1 MIIQQRIK
9 RMTDYKI
16 ALSCGRGMGIVKSM
30 SLGWTNIVSMLSTHL
45 ESDDKEKVG
54 FFVGGE
60 FSSEKR
66 KDEFL
71 VCRSLLTLD
80 IDKYTG
86 TIDDLEFDLDLLDL
100 GAFVAYS
107 TYSHTN
113 NSPRVRLVLPLSRD
127 VSGIEYRA
135 ISEAFCASHDV
146 LTFDE
151 CSHKP
156 NQFMFLPSCPVGGA
170 RWSLSGEGV
179 AVDVDKFLAI
189 GGVGGASIFDDV
201 TLNDDT
207 DDDEDFTRDLPLNMS
222 DDEVQ
227 GLLFAY
233 VAQGLEYDEW
243 LKVGQALHH
252 QYVGSDKGLA
262 LWVSWSSL
270 SDKHDAKNMRKKY
283 NSFGTWTGARVTM
296 ASIAWHVKQQGG
308 VVASVFDTLRGEAQA
323 TKGYSDYLTLK
334 KRICAMNDS
343 VLHDDMRST
352 LAADIVAACGKEIG
366 LSKSEIKKAF
376 CFGGKVEKSGDTV
389 AALPDWL
396 TDWVYVEKLCEFAN
410 TQLNYSIKREA
421 FNAKYNRKEDV
432 KHAETFASDYALT
445 ECELLTVVDKMYWPS
460 AAVTFEYDNKL
471 MLNSY
476 VESGYKSE
484 VMNDDNKHAIDL
496 FLKHISNVLVCER
509 EQRILLDWLAYVVQ
523 NAGKR
528 INWAILLQGA
538 QGTGKSYF
546 AKVLEWVLGSNAK
559 SLDPSA
565 LGERFTGWAHGAVVN
580 IVEEIRIKGD
590 DKWRI
595 MDRLK
600 PFITNS
606 MIQIEEKGRDHRT
619 VPNFTNY
626 LLLTNYKD
634 ALPIT
639 NDDRRFCVMYG
650 RIQNETELFN
660 YFGGR
665 DATGDY
671 FEHLFAESEKH
682 AGAIKTYL
690 LTRAIS
696 EDFKASGRAPDT
708 QSRQAMIQA
717 TISPEQCSVEDLIN
731 KHECGVING
740 LILDITWLA
749 KQCEIDGDM
758 LPPTRTL
765 GHILSD
771 MGYSQIEGRRV
782 KIQKT
787 RENHYI
793 WFKNV
798 AGATSSDAIEKVRD
812 FFKKGLDEV
821 PF

>member
-1 MIIQQRIK
+1 MMNK
-9 RMTDYKI
+9 YKM
-16 ALSCGRGMGIVKSM
+16 AVSCGRGMGIVKNTSKTW
-30 SLGWTNIVSMLSTHL
+30 GDIVKKLSAHVEL
-45 ESDDKEKVG
+45 DDKEKAG
-54 FFVGGE
+54 FFVGGGFVGE
-60 FSSEKR
+60 SR

-71 VCRSLLTLD
+71 ECRSLLTLD
-80 IDKYTG
+80 VDKYSG
-86 TIDDLEFDLDLLDL
+86 DIDDLEFDLDLLGL

-107 TYSHTN
+107 TYSHTDN
-113 NSPRVRLVLPLSRD
+113 APRVRLVLPLSRD
-127 VSGIEYRA
+127 VSGGEYRA
-135 ISEAFCASHDV
+135 ISEAFCASHDAF
-146 LTFDE
+146 TFDE

-156 NQFMFLPSCPVGGA
+156 NQFMFLPSCPVNGA
-170 RWSLSGEGV
+170 RWSLSGEGAV
-179 AVDVDKFLAI
+179 VDVDKFLT
-189 GGVGGASIFDDV
+189 GGDGVSVFDDV
-201 TLNDDT
+201 TLDD

-222 DDEVQ
+222 DDEVT

-233 VAQGLEYDEW
+233 GAQDLEYDAW

-252 QYVGSDKGLA
+252 QYVGSNKGFD

-283 NSFGTWTGARVTM
+283 DSFGTWLGARVTM
-296 ASIAWHVKQQGG
+296 ASVAWHVKQQGG
-308 VVASVFDTLRGEAQA
+308 VVASVFDTLRIEAQGV
-323 TKGYSDYLTLK
+323 KGYSDYLTLK

-376 CFGGKVEKSGDTV
+376 CFGGGGKVEKSGDVV

-396 TDWVYVEKLCEFAN
+396 QDWVYVEKLCEFAN
-410 TQLNYSIKREA
+410 TRLNYSIKREA
-421 FNAKYNRKEDV
+421 FNAKYNRRDDAKQ
-432 KHAETFASDYALT
+432 AEMLASDYALN

-476 VESGYKSE
+476 VESGYKVE
-484 VMNDDNKHAIDL
+484 DVNDDNKHAIDL
-496 FLKHISNVLVCER
+496 FLTHISNVLVCER
-509 EQRILLDWLAYVVQ
+509 EQRILLDWLAYIVQ
-523 NAGKR
+523 NAGER

-565 LGERFTGWAHGAVVN
+565 LGERFTGWAHGSVVN

-650 RIQNETELFN
+650 RIQNESELFD

-665 DATGDY
+665 EKTADY
-671 FEHLFAESEKH
+671 FENLFAESEKH
-682 AGAIKTYL
+682 AGVIKGFL
-690 LTRAIS
+690 LKYRIS

-708 QSRQAMIQA
+708 NSRRLMIQA

-740 LILDITWLA
+740 SVLDVTWLNEL
-749 KQCEIDGDM
+749 CNIDDEL
-758 LPPTRTL
+758 LPPNRTM

-771 MGYSQIEGRRV
+771 MGYQQIENRRV
-782 KIQKT
+782 FVKKT
-787 RENHYI
+787 NSQHYV
-793 WFKNV
+793 WFKPSQKNNSD
-798 AGATSSDAIEKVRD
+798 GAKNEVID
-812 FFKKGLDEV
+812 FFKSGLDEI

>member
-1 MIIQQRIK
+1 MNK
-9 RMTDYKI
+9 YKI
-16 ALSCGRGMGIVKSM
+16 ALSCGRGMGIVKNTTKTW
-30 SLGWTNIVSMLSTHL
+30 GDIVKKLSTHVEL
-45 ESDDKEKVG
+45 DDKEKAG

-71 VCRSLLTLD
+71 VCRSMLTLD

-86 TIDDLEFDLDLLDL
+86 TIDDLEFDLDLLGL

-107 TYSHTN
+107 TYSHTDN
-113 NSPRVRLVLPLSRD
+113 APRVRLVLQLSRD
-127 VSGIEYRA
+127 VSSVEYRA
-135 ISEAFCASHDV
+135 ISEAFCAAHDAF
-146 LTFDE
+146 TFDE

-156 NQFMFLPSCPVGGA
+156 NQFMFLPSCPVDGA
-170 RWSLSGEGV
+170 RWSLSGEGA
-179 AVDVDKFLAI
+179 AVDVDTFLSV
-189 GGVGGASIFDDV
+189 GGGASVFDNV
-201 TLNDDT
+201 TVGDGDSL

-222 DDEVQ
+222 DDEVK

-233 VAQGLEYDEW
+233 QAQGLEYDAW

-252 QYVGSDKGLA
+252 QYQGEDKGFD
-262 LWVSWSSL
+262 LWVSWSAL
-270 SDKHDAKNMRKKY
+270 SDKHDIKPMRKKY
-283 NSFGTWTGARVTM
+283 NSFGTWTGARFTM
-296 ASIAWHVKQQGG
+296 ASVAWHVKQQGG
-308 VVASVFDTLRGEAQA
+308 VVATVFDTLRTEAQGA
-323 TKGYSDYLTLK
+323 KGYSDYLTLK

-376 CFGGKVEKSGDTV
+376 CFGGGGKVEKSGDTV

-396 TDWVYVEKLCEFAN
+396 TDWVYVEMLCEFAN
-410 TQLNYSIKREA
+410 TRLNYSIKREA
-421 FNAKYNRKEDV
+421 FNAKYNRMEDV

-460 AAVTFEYDNKL
+460 FGVTFEYDNKL

-476 VESGYKSE
+476 VDSGYKS
-484 VMNDDNKHAIDL
+484 VTIDDTNKHAIDL
-496 FLKHISNVLVCER
+496 FLTHISNVLVDER
-509 EQRILLDWLAYVVQ
+509 EQRILIDWLAYVVQ

-606 MIQIEEKGRDHRT
+606 MIQIEEKRRDHRT

-650 RIQNETELFN
+650 RIQNETELFD

-671 FEHLFAESEKH
+671 FEYLFAESEKH

-708 QSRQAMIQA
+708 KSRQAMIQA

-731 KHECGVING
+731 KHDCAVVNG
-740 LILDITWLA
+740 RILDVTWLA
-749 KQCEIDGDM
+749 KLCETDGDM

-771 MGYSQIEGRRV
+771 MGYSQIDGRRV
-782 KIQKT
+782 YIKKRNTQ
-787 RENHYI
+787 HYV
-793 WFKNV
+793 WFKHSPKNDSQTV
-798 AGATSSDAIEKVRD
+798 KKEVIL
-812 FFKKGLDEV
+812 FFKGDFDEI

>member
-1 MIIQQRIK
+1 M
-9 RMTDYKI
+9 
-16 ALSCGRGMGIVKSM
+16 AVSCGRGMGIVKNTSKTW
-30 SLGWTNIVSMLSTHL
+30 GDIVKKLSTHVEL
-45 ESDDKEKVG
+45 DDKEKAG

-86 TIDDLEFDLDLLDL
+86 TIVDLEFDLDLLGL

-107 TYSHTN
+107 THSHAN
-113 NSPRVRLVLPLSRD
+113 NAPRVRLVLPLSRE
-127 VSGIEYRA
+127 VSGVEYRA

-146 LTFDE
+146 FTFDE
-151 CSHKP
+151 CSFKP
-156 NQFMFLPSCPVGGA
+156 NQFMFYPSCAVGADKWVMVGD
-170 RWSLSGEGV
+170 GD
-179 AVDVDKFLAI
+179 AVNVDLFLG
-189 GGVGGASIFDDV
+189 GGVIDSPCVFDVVSDES
-201 TLNDDT
+201 
-207 DDDEDFTRDLPLNMS
+207 DDDDFTRDLPLNMS
-222 DDEVQ
+222 DDDVK

-233 VAQGLEYDEW
+233 PAEPLAYDDW

-252 QYVGSDKGLA
+252 QYMGGDVGFD
-262 LWVSWSSL
+262 LWVAWSAL
-270 SDKHDAKNMRKKY
+270 SSKHDFSKMRKKY
-283 NSFGTWTGARVTM
+283 DSFGRWKGARVTM
-296 ASIAWHVKQQGG
+296 ASVCWHVKQQGG
-308 VVASVFDTLRGEAQA
+308 VVASVFDNLRDEA
-323 TKGYSDYLTLK
+323 KRIVSMSEYCEFK
-334 KRICAMNDS
+334 KRIVAMNDS
-343 VLHDDMRST
+343 VLHSDMRAVIAND
-352 LAADIVAACGKEIG
+352 LALGVGKELGIT
-366 LSKSEIKKAF
+366 KAEIKKAIS
-376 CFGGKVEKSGDTV
+376 EKAVNKKTQSDNV
-389 AALPDWL
+389 VALPDWL
-396 TDWVYVEKLCEFAN
+396 EDWIYVEKLCEFAN
-410 TQLNYSIKREA
+410 TRLNYSIKREA
-421 FNAKYNRKEDV
+421 FNAKYNRKDDV
-432 KHAETFASDYALT
+432 KHAEMIASDYALN
-445 ECELLTVVDKMYWPS
+445 ECDLLTVVDKMYWPS
-460 AAVTFEYDNKL
+460 AAITFEYDNKL

-476 VESGYKSE
+476 VESGYKAAII
-484 VMNDDNKHAIDL
+484 NDDNKHAIDL
-496 FLKHISNVLVCER
+496 FLAHINNVLTCER
-509 EQRILLDWLAYVVQ
+509 EQRILIDWLAYVVQ

-546 AKVLEWVLGSNAK
+546 AKVLEWVLGTNAK

-565 LGERFTGWAHGAVVN
+565 LGERFTGWAHGSVVN

-650 RIQNETELFN
+650 RIQNESELFD

-665 DATGDY
+665 DAASDY
-671 FEHLFAESEKH
+671 FEMLFSESEKH
-682 AGAIKTYL
+682 AGALKTYL
-690 LTRAIS
+690 LNHKIS
-696 EDFKASGRAPDT
+696 EDFKPQGRAPDT
-708 QSRQAMIQA
+708 ESRQQMIQA
-717 TISPEQCSVEDLIN
+717 TISPEQCLVEDLIN

-740 LILDITWLA
+740 RVLDVTWLA
-749 KQCEIDGDM
+749 KQCEIDGEV

-771 MGYSQIEGRRV
+771 MGYQQIENRRV
-782 KIQKT
+782 FVKKT
-787 RENHYI
+787 NSQHYV
-793 WFKNV
+793 WFKPSKK
-798 AGATSSDAIEKVRD
+798 TDSDFAKSEVID
-812 FFKKGLDEV
+812 FFKNGLDEV

>member
-1 MIIQQRIK
+1 
-9 RMTDYKI
+9 
-16 ALSCGRGMGIVKSM
+16 
-30 SLGWTNIVSMLSTHL
+30 
-45 ESDDKEKVG
+45 
-54 FFVGGE
+54 
-60 FSSEKR
+60 
-66 KDEFL
+66 
-71 VCRSLLTLD
+71 
-80 IDKYTG
+80 
-86 TIDDLEFDLDLLDL
+86 
-100 GAFVAYS
+100 
-107 TYSHTN
+107 
-113 NSPRVRLVLPLSRD
+113 
-127 VSGIEYRA
+127 
-135 ISEAFCASHDV
+135 
-146 LTFDE
+146 
-151 CSHKP
+151 
-156 NQFMFLPSCPVGGA
+156 
-170 RWSLSGEGV
+170 
-179 AVDVDKFLAI
+179 
-189 GGVGGASIFDDV
+189 
-201 TLNDDT
+201 
-207 DDDEDFTRDLPLNMS
+207 
-222 DDEVQ
+222 
-227 GLLFAY
+227 
-233 VAQGLEYDEW
+233 
-243 LKVGQALHH
+243 
-252 QYVGSDKGLA
+252 
-262 LWVSWSSL
+262 
-270 SDKHDAKNMRKKY
+270 
-283 NSFGTWTGARVTM
+283 
-296 ASIAWHVKQQGG
+296 
-308 VVASVFDTLRGEAQA
+308 VFDTLRGEAQGA
-323 TKGYSDYLTLK
+323 KGYSDYLALK

-376 CFGGKVEKSGDTV
+376 CFGGGKVEKSGDTV

-421 FNAKYNRKEDV
+421 FNAKYNRKDDV

-460 AAVTFEYDNKL
+460 VAVTFEYDNKL

-476 VESGYKSE
+476 VDSGYKS
-484 VMNDDNKHAIDL
+484 VTIDDTNKHAIDL
-496 FLKHISNVLVCER
+496 FLTHISNVLVDER
-509 EQRILLDWLAYVVQ
+509 EQRILIDWLAYVVQ

-546 AKVLEWVLGSNAK
+546 AKILEWVLGSNAK

-650 RIQNETELFN
+650 RIQNEVELFN

-671 FEHLFAESEKH
+671 FENLFAESEKH
-682 AGAIKTYL
+682 AGAIKSFL
-690 LTRAIS
+690 LKYRIS

-708 QSRQAMIQA
+708 ESRRLMIQA
-717 TISPEQCSVEDLIN
+717 SVSPEQCTVEDLIN
-731 KHECGVING
+731 KHECGVVNG
-740 LILDITWLA
+740 RVLDVTWLNELCA
-749 KQCEIDGDM
+749 IDGDV

-765 GHILSD
+765 GHILTD
-771 MGYSQIEGRRV
+771 IGYQQIDNRRV
-782 KIQKT
+782 FIKKT
-787 RENHYI
+787 NSQHYI
-793 WFKNV
+793 WFKPGVKNDSTLV
-798 AGATSSDAIEKVRD
+798 KNEVVD
-812 FFKKGLDEV
+812 FFKNDLDNV

>member
-1 MIIQQRIK
+1 
-9 RMTDYKI
+9 MTDYKI
-16 ALSCGRGMGIVKSM
+16 ALSCGRGMGIVKS
-30 SLGWTNIVSMLSTHL
+30 SVKSWGDIVKLLSNHL
-45 ESDDKEKVG
+45 ESDDKESVG

-71 VCRSLLTLD
+71 VCRSMLTLD

-86 TIDDLEFDLDLLDL
+86 TIDDLEFDLDLLGL

-107 TYSHTN
+107 TYSHTD

-127 VSGIEYRA
+127 VSGVEYRA
-135 ISEAFCASHDV
+135 VSEAFCAAHDAF
-146 LTFDE
+146 TFDE

-156 NQFMFLPSCPVGGA
+156 NQFMFLPSCPVDGA
-170 RWSLSGEGV
+170 RWSLSGEGA
-179 AVDVDKFLAI
+179 AVDVDTFLFG
-189 GGVGGASIFDDV
+189 GGVSVFDNV
-201 TLNDDT
+201 TIDDSA
-207 DDDEDFTRDLPLNMS
+207 DDDDDFTRDLPLNIS

-296 ASIAWHVKQQGG
+296 ASVAWHVKQQGG
-308 VVASVFDTLRGEAQA
+308 VVASTFDTLRSEAQGA
-323 TKGYSDYLTLK
+323 KGYNDYLALK
-334 KRICAMNDS
+334 KRVCAMNDS

-565 LGERFTGWAHGAVVN
+565 LGERFTGWAHGSVVN

-650 RIQNETELFN
+650 RIQNEQELFD

-665 DATGDY
+665 DAASDY
-671 FEHLFAESEKH
+671 FETLFSESEKH
-682 AGAIKTYL
+682 AGVIKTYL

-740 LILDITWLA
+740 RILDVTWLNEL
-749 KQCEIDGDM
+749 CVIDGDM

-771 MGYSQIEGRRV
+771 IGYSQIEGRRV

>member
-1 MIIQQRIK
+1 MNK
-9 RMTDYKI
+9 YKM
-16 ALSCGRGMGIVKSM
+16 AVSCGRGMGIVKNTTKTW
-30 SLGWTNIVSMLSTHL
+30 GDIVKKLSTHVEL
-45 ESDDKEKVG
+45 DDKEKAG

-66 KDEFL
+66 QDEFL
-71 VCRSLLTLD
+71 VCRSMLTLD

-86 TIDDLEFDLDLLDL
+86 TIDDLEFDLDLLGF

-107 TYSHTN
+107 TYSHTD

-127 VSGIEYRA
+127 VSGVEYRA
-135 ISEAFCASHDV
+135 ISEAFCASHDAF
-146 LTFDE
+146 TFDE

-156 NQFMFLPSCPVGGA
+156 NQFMFLPSCPVDGA
-170 RWSLSGEGV
+170 RWSLSGDGA
-179 AVDVDKFLAI
+179 AVDVDTFLSV
-189 GGVGGASIFDDV
+189 GGGASVFDNV
-201 TLNDDT
+201 TVGDGDSL

-233 VAQGLEYDEW
+233 GAQGLEYDAW

-252 QYVGSDKGLA
+252 QYQGTDKGLD

-270 SDKHDAKNMRKKY
+270 SDKHDAKKMRKKY
-283 NSFGTWTGARVTM
+283 NSFGTWTGARFTM
-296 ASIAWHVKQQGG
+296 ASVAWHVKQQGG
-308 VVASVFDTLRGEAQA
+308 VVASVFDTLRGEAQGV
-323 TKGYSDYLTLK
+323 KGYSDYLALK

-376 CFGGKVEKSGDTV
+376 CFGGGGKVEKSGDTV

-410 TQLNYSIKREA
+410 TRLNYSIKREA
-421 FNAKYNRKEDV
+421 FNAKYNRMDEV
-432 KHAETFASDYALT
+432 KNAEMLASEFALT
-445 ECELLTVVDKMYWPS
+445 ACDLVTVVDKMYWPS
-460 AAVTFEYDNKL
+460 AAITFEHDNKL

-476 VESGYKSE
+476 VDSGYKPVPITE
-484 VMNDDNKHAIDL
+484 KNKHAIEL
-496 FLKHISNVLVCER
+496 FLTHIKNMLSDEK
-509 EQRILLDWLAYVVQ
+509 EQTILLDWLAYVVQ

-546 AKVLEWVLGSNAK
+546 AKVLEWLLGSNAK

-565 LGERFTGWAHGAVVN
+565 LGERFTGWAHGSLVN

-650 RIQNETELFN
+650 RIQNETELFD

-665 DATGDY
+665 DEAGEY
-671 FEHLFAESEKH
+671 FENLFHESEQH
-682 AGAIKTYL
+682 AGAIKTFIL
-690 LTRAIS
+690 NHTIS
-696 EDFKASGRAPDT
+696 EDFKPSGRAPDT
-708 QSRQAMIQA
+708 VSRRLMIQA
-717 TISPEQCSVEDLIN
+717 SVSPEQSLVEDLIN
-731 KHECGVING
+731 KHECGAVNG
-740 LILDITWLA
+740 RILDVTWFKSL
-749 KQCEIDGDM
+749 CEGEGDV
-758 LPPTRTL
+758 LPQSRTL
-765 GHILSD
+765 AHILND
-771 MGYSQIEGRRV
+771 MGYQQITGRRI
-782 KIQKT
+782 KIKKT

-793 WFKNV
+793 WFKAKKGVDEESVKNEV
-798 AGATSSDAIEKVRD
+798 QD
-812 FFKKGLDEV
+812 FFGNDLDQV

>member
-1 MIIQQRIK
+1 
-9 RMTDYKI
+9 MTDYKI
-16 ALSCGRGMGIVKSM
+16 ALSCSRGMGIVKSI
-30 SLGWTNIVSMLSTHL
+30 SLGWSSIVSMLTTHL

-71 VCRSLLTLD
+71 VCRSMLTLD

-86 TIDDLEFDLDLLDL
+86 TIDDLEFDLDLLGL

-107 TYSHTN
+107 TYSHTDN
-113 NSPRVRLVLPLSRD
+113 APRVRLVLPLSRD
-127 VSGIEYRA
+127 VSSVEYRA
-135 ISEAFCASHDV
+135 ISEAFCAAHDAFM
-146 LTFDE
+146 FDE

-156 NQFMFLPSCPVGGA
+156 NQFMFLPSCPVDGA
-170 RWSLSGEGV
+170 RWSLSGEGA
-179 AVDVDKFLAI
+179 AVDVDTFLSV
-189 GGVGGASIFDDV
+189 GGGASVFDNV
-201 TLNDDT
+201 TVDDDSS

-233 VAQGLEYDEW
+233 EAQGLEYDAW

-252 QYVGSDKGLA
+252 QYQGTDKGLD

-270 SDKHDAKNMRKKY
+270 SDKHDAKKMRKKY
-283 NSFGTWTGARVTM
+283 NSFGTWNGARFTM

-308 VVASVFDTLRGEAQA
+308 VVASVFDTLRSEAA
-323 TKGYSDYLTLK
+323 TIAGYSEFVEFK
-334 KRICAMNDS
+334 KRIVSMNS
-343 VLHDDMRST
+343 TVLSDDMRAI
-352 LAADIVAACGKEIG
+352 LANDVAGVKGLG
-366 LSKSEIKKAF
+366 LSKSEVKKAF
-376 CFGGKVEKSGDTV
+376 SFAVAKVEQSSDV
-389 AALPDWL
+389 AAPPDWL
-396 TDWVYVEKLCEFAN
+396 ADWLYVEKLCEFAN
-410 TQLNYSIKREA
+410 TRLNYSIKREA
-421 FNAKYNRKEDV
+421 FNAKYNRMDEV
-432 KHAETFASDYALT
+432 KQAEMLASEFALT
-445 ECELLTVVDKMYWPS
+445 ACDLVTVVDKMYWPS
-460 AAVTFEYDNKL
+460 AAITFEHDNKL

-476 VESGYKSE
+476 VDSGYKPVPITE
-484 VMNDDNKHAIDL
+484 KNKHAIEL
-496 FLKHISNVLVCER
+496 FLAHIKNTLSDEK
-509 EQRILLDWLAYVVQ
+509 EQTILLDWLAYVVQ

-650 RIQNETELFN
+650 RIQNESELFD

-665 DATGDY
+665 DEAGEY
-671 FEHLFAESEKH
+671 FENLFRESELH
-682 AGAIKTYL
+682 AGAIKTFIL
-690 LTRAIS
+690 NHTIS
-696 EDFKASGRAPDT
+696 EDFKPSGRAPDT
-708 QSRQAMIQA
+708 VSRRLMIQA
-717 TISPEQCSVEDLIN
+717 SVSPEQSLVEDLIN
-731 KHECGVING
+731 KHECGVVNG
-740 LILDITWLA
+740 RILDVTWFKSL
-749 KQCEIDGDM
+749 CEGEGDV
-758 LPPTRTL
+758 LPQSRTL
-765 GHILSD
+765 AHILND
-771 MGYSQIEGRRV
+771 IGYQQITGRRI
-782 KIQKT
+782 KIKKT

-793 WFKNV
+793 WFKAKKGVDEESVKNEV
-798 AGATSSDAIEKVRD
+798 QD
-812 FFKKGLDEV
+812 FFGNDLDQV

>member
-1 MIIQQRIK
+1 
-9 RMTDYKI
+9 MTDYKI
-16 ALSCGRGMGIVKSM
+16 ALSCGRGMGIVKS
-30 SLGWTNIVSMLSTHL
+30 SVKSWGDIVKLLSSHL
-45 ESDDKEKVG
+45 ASDDKESVG

-71 VCRSLLTLD
+71 VCRSMLTLD

-86 TIDDLEFDLDLLDL
+86 TIDDLEFDLDLLGL

-107 TYSHTN
+107 TYSHTD

-127 VSGIEYRA
+127 VSGVEYRA
-135 ISEAFCASHDV
+135 ISEAFCAAHDAF
-146 LTFDE
+146 TFDE

-156 NQFMFLPSCPVGGA
+156 NQFMFFPSCPVDGA
-170 RWSLSGEGV
+170 RWSLSGEGA
-179 AVDVDKFLAI
+179 AVDVDKFLSI
-189 GGVGGASIFDDV
+189 GVGGDVSVFDDI
-201 TLNDDT
+201 TLD
-207 DDDEDFTRDLPLNMS
+207 DDDEDFTRNLPLNMS
-222 DDEVQ
+222 DDEVN

-233 VAQGLEYDEW
+233 GAQGLEYDAW

-252 QYVGSDKGLA
+252 QYQGTDKGLD

-270 SDKHDAKNMRKKY
+270 SDKHDAKKMRKKY
-283 NSFGTWTGARVTM
+283 NSFGTWTGARFTM
-296 ASIAWHVKQQGG
+296 ASVAWHVKQQGG
-308 VVASVFDTLRGEAQA
+308 VVATAFDTLRAEAA
-323 TKGYSDYLTLK
+323 ALVTSSDYMAFRE
-334 KRICAMNDS
+334 RISAMSQS
-343 VLHDDMRST
+343 VLHDDMRAI
-352 LAADIVAACGKEIG
+352 LANDVAGVKGLG
-366 LSKSEIKKAF
+366 LSKSEVKKAF
-376 CFGGKVEKSGDTV
+376 SFAVAKVEQSSDV
-389 AALPDWL
+389 AAPPDWL
-396 TDWVYVEKLCEFAN
+396 ADWLYVEKLCEFAN
-410 TQLNYSIKREA
+410 TRLNYSIKREA
-421 FNAKYNRKEDV
+421 FNAKYNRMDEV
-432 KHAETFASDYALT
+432 KNAEMLASEFALT
-445 ECELLTVVDKMYWPS
+445 ACDLVTVVDKMYWPS
-460 AAVTFEYDNKL
+460 AAITFEHDNKL

-476 VESGYKSE
+476 VDSGYKPVPITE
-484 VMNDDNKHAIDL
+484 KNKHVIEL
-496 FLKHISNVLVCER
+496 FLTHIKNMLSDEK
-509 EQRILLDWLAYVVQ
+509 EQTILLDWLAYVVQ

-546 AKVLEWVLGSNAK
+546 AKVLEWLLGSNAK

-565 LGERFTGWAHGAVVN
+565 LGERFTGWAHGSLVN

-650 RIQNETELFN
+650 RIQNESDLFD

-665 DATGDY
+665 DEAGEY
-671 FEHLFAESEKH
+671 FENLFHESEQH
-682 AGAIKTYL
+682 AGAIKTFIL
-690 LTRAIS
+690 NHTIS
-696 EDFKASGRAPDT
+696 EDFKPSGRAPDT
-708 QSRQAMIQA
+708 VSRRLMIQA
-717 TISPEQCSVEDLIN
+717 SVSPEQSLVEDLIN
-731 KHECGVING
+731 KHECGVVNG
-740 LILDITWLA
+740 RILDVTWFKSL
-749 KQCEIDGDM
+749 CEGEGDV
-758 LPPTRTL
+758 LPQSRTL
-765 GHILSD
+765 AHILND
-771 MGYSQIEGRRV
+771 MGYQQITGRRI
-782 KIQKT
+782 KIKKT

-793 WFKNV
+793 WFKAKKGVDEESVKNEV
-798 AGATSSDAIEKVRD
+798 QD
-812 FFKKGLDEV
+812 FFGNDLDQV

>member
-1 MIIQQRIK
+1 
-9 RMTDYKI
+9 MTDYKI
-16 ALSCGRGMGIVKSM
+16 AVSCGKGMGIIENKVKS
-30 SLGWTNIVSMLSTHL
+30 WADIVKKLTHHV
-45 ESDDKEKVG
+45 EVAQKENAG
-54 FFVGGE
+54 FFVGGA
-60 FSSEKR
+60 FSDDVR
-66 KDEFL
+66 VDEDL
-71 VCRSLLTLD
+71 LCRSLLTLD
-80 IDKYTG
+80 IDKYKS
-86 TIDDLEFDLDLLDL
+86 TIDDLEFDLDLMGL

-107 TYSHTN
+107 TYSHT
-113 NSPRVRLVLPLSRD
+113 SDKPRVRLVLPLSRD
-127 VSGIEYRA
+127 VSRDEYRQL
-135 ISEAFCASHDV
+135 SRSFCESYDPSIY
-146 LTFDE
+146 DE
-151 CSHKP
+151 CSYKP
-156 NQFMFLPSCPVGGA
+156 NQFMFYPSCAVGGE
-170 RWSLSGEGV
+170 RWALSGEGV
-179 AVDVDKFLAI
+179 ALDVDTFLFG
-189 GGVGGASIFDDV
+189 GGVSVFDNV
-201 TLNDDT
+201 TVDDDDSS

-222 DDEVQ
+222 DDEVK

-233 VAQGLEYDEW
+233 GAQGLEYDAW

-252 QYVGSDKGLA
+252 QYQGTDKGLDF
-262 LWVSWSSL
+262 WVLWSSL
-270 SDKHDAKNMRKKY
+270 SDKHDAKKMRKKY
-283 NSFGTWTGARVTM
+283 NSFGTWNGARFTM
-296 ASIAWHVKQQGG
+296 ASVAWHVKQQGG
-308 VVASVFDTLRGEAQA
+308 VVASVFDTLRTEAQGA
-323 TKGYSDYLTLK
+323 KGYSDYLALK
-334 KRICAMNDS
+334 KRIASMNDS

-376 CFGGKVEKSGDTV
+376 CFGGGGKVEKSGDTV

-396 TDWVYVEKLCEFAN
+396 INWIYVEKLCEFAN
-410 TQLNYSIKREA
+410 TKLNYSIKREA
-421 FNAKYNRKEDV
+421 FNAKYNRLECV
-432 KHAETFASDYALT
+432 KDAEMLASDYALNT
-445 ECELLTVVDKMYWPS
+445 CEIVTVVDKMYWPS

-484 VMNDDNKHAIDL
+484 AMNDDNKHAIDL

-565 LGERFTGWAHGAVVN
+565 LGERFTGWAHGSVVN

-650 RIQNETELFN
+650 RIQNETELFDF
-660 YFGGR
+660 FGGR
-665 DATGDY
+665 EQTADY
-671 FEHLFAESEKH
+671 FENLFAESEKH
-682 AGAIKTYL
+682 AGGIKSFL
-690 LTRAIS
+690 LNYKIS
-696 EDFKASGRAPDT
+696 DEFKANGRAPDT
-708 QSRQAMIQA
+708 SSRQAMIQA

-731 KHECGVING
+731 KHECSVVNG
-740 LILDITWLA
+740 RILDVTWLNEL
-749 KQCEIDGDM
+749 CVIDGDM

-798 AGATSSDAIEKVRD
+798 AGAASSDVIEQVRD

>member
-1 MIIQQRIK
+1 MKKDKTI
-9 RMTDYKI
+9 MTNKYKI
-16 ALSCGRGMGIVKSM
+16 ALSCGRGMGIVKS
-30 SLGWTNIVSMLSTHL
+30 SVKSWGDIVKLLSNHL
-45 ESDDKEKVG
+45 ESDDKESVG

-71 VCRSLLTLD
+71 VCRSMLTLD

-86 TIDDLEFDLDLLDL
+86 TIDDLEFDLDLLGL

-107 TYSHTN
+107 TYSHTDN
-113 NSPRVRLVLPLSRD
+113 APRVRLVLPLSRD
-127 VSGIEYRA
+127 VSGVEYRA
-135 ISEAFCASHDV
+135 ISEAFCASHDAF
-146 LTFDE
+146 TFDE

-156 NQFMFLPSCPVGGA
+156 NQFMFLPSCPVDGA
-170 RWSLSGEGV
+170 RWSLSGEGA
-179 AVDVDKFLAI
+179 AVDVDKFLSVG
-189 GGVGGASIFDDV
+189 GGVSIFDNV
-201 TLNDDT
+201 TVGDGDSS

-233 VAQGLEYDEW
+233 EAQGLEYDAW

-252 QYVGSDKGLA
+252 QYVGSDKGLD

-270 SDKHDAKNMRKKY
+270 SDKHDAKKMRKKY
-283 NSFGTWTGARVTM
+283 NSFGTWNGARFTM

-308 VVASVFDTLRGEAQA
+308 VVATAFDTLRAEATA
-323 TKGYSDYLTLK
+323 LVTSSDYMAFRE
-334 KRICAMNDS
+334 RISAMSQS
-343 VLHDDMRST
+343 VLHDDMRAI
-352 LAADIVAACGKEIG
+352 LANDVAGVKGLG
-366 LSKSEIKKAF
+366 LSKSEVKKAF
-376 CFGGKVEKSGDTV
+376 SFAVAKVEQSSDV
-389 AALPDWL
+389 AAPPDWL
-396 TDWVYVEKLCEFAN
+396 ADWLYVEKLCEFAN
-410 TQLNYSIKREA
+410 TRLNYSIKREA
-421 FNAKYNRKEDV
+421 FNAKYNRMDEV
-432 KHAETFASDYALT
+432 KQAEMLASEFALT
-445 ECELLTVVDKMYWPS
+445 ACDLVTVVDKMYWPS
-460 AAVTFEYDNKL
+460 AAITFEHDNKL

-476 VESGYKSE
+476 VDSGYKPVPITE
-484 VMNDDNKHAIDL
+484 KNKHAIEL
-496 FLKHISNVLVCER
+496 FLAHIKNMLSDEK
-509 EQRILLDWLAYVVQ
+509 EQTILLDWLAYVVQ

-546 AKVLEWVLGSNAK
+546 AKVLEWLLGSNAK

-565 LGERFTGWAHGAVVN
+565 LGERFTGWAHGSLVN

-650 RIQNETELFN
+650 RIQNESELFD

-665 DATGDY
+665 DEAGEY
-671 FEHLFAESEKH
+671 FENLFRESELH
-682 AGAIKTYL
+682 AGAIKTFIL
-690 LTRAIS
+690 NHTIS
-696 EDFKASGRAPDT
+696 EDFKPSGRAPDT
-708 QSRQAMIQA
+708 VSRRLMIQA
-717 TISPEQCSVEDLIN
+717 SVSPEQSLVEDLIN
-731 KHECGVING
+731 KHECGVVNG
-740 LILDITWLA
+740 RILDVTWFKSL
-749 KQCEIDGDM
+749 CEGEGDV
-758 LPPTRTL
+758 LPQSRTL
-765 GHILSD
+765 AHILND
-771 MGYSQIEGRRV
+771 MGYQQITGRRI
-782 KIQKT
+782 KIKKT

-793 WFKNV
+793 WFKAKKGVDEESVKNEV
-798 AGATSSDAIEKVRD
+798 QD
-812 FFKKGLDEV
+812 FFGNDLDQV

>member
-1 MIIQQRIK
+1 MNE
-9 RMTDYKI
+9 YKM
-16 ALSCGRGMGIVKSM
+16 AVSCGRGMGIVKNTSKTW
-30 SLGWTNIVSMLSTHL
+30 GDIVTKLSSHVEL
-45 ESDDKEKVG
+45 DDKEKAG

-71 VCRSLLTLD
+71 TFRSLLTLD

-86 TIDDLEFDLDLLDL
+86 TIADLEFDLDLLGL

-107 TYSHTN
+107 TYSHTDN
-113 NSPRVRLVLPLSRD
+113 APRVRLVLPLSRD
-127 VSGIEYRA
+127 VSGVEYRT
-135 ISEAFCASHDV
+135 ISEAFCASHDAF
-146 LTFDE
+146 TFDE

-170 RWSLSGEGV
+170 RWSLSGKGG
-179 AVDVDKFLAI
+179 AVDVAKFLAVGG
-189 GGVGGASIFDDV
+189 GGVSVFDDV
-201 TLNDDT
+201 TLGDDEAG
-207 DDDEDFTRDLPLNMS
+207 DDEDFTRDLPLNMS
-222 DDEVQ
+222 DDEVS

-233 VAQGLEYDEW
+233 GAQELEYDAW

-252 QYVGSDKGLA
+252 QYIGSDKGLD

-283 NSFGTWTGARVTM
+283 DSFGRWKGARVTM
-296 ASIAWHVKQQGG
+296 ASVAWHVKEQGG
-308 VVASVFDTLRGEAQA
+308 VVASVFDTLRAEAQEA
-323 TKGYSDYLTLK
+323 KGYSDYLALK
-334 KRICAMNDS
+334 KRICSMNDS
-343 VLHDDMRST
+343 ALHDDMRST

-366 LSKSEIKKAF
+366 LSKSEVKKAF
-376 CFGGKVEKSGDTV
+376 CFGGSKVEKSGDVV
-389 AALPDWL
+389 ATLPDWL
-396 TDWVYVEKLCEFAN
+396 QDWIYVEKLCEFAN
-410 TQLNYSIKREA
+410 TRLNYSIKREA

-460 AAVTFEYDNKL
+460 ASVTFEYDNKL

-476 VESGYKSE
+476 VESGYKPVDIDST
-484 VMNDDNKHAIDL
+484 NQHAIDL
-496 FLKHISNVLVCER
+496 FLAHINNVLACER
-509 EQRILLDWLAYVVQ
+509 EQRILIDWLAYVVQ

-546 AKVLEWVLGSNAK
+546 AKVLEWVLGTNAK

-565 LGERFTGWAHGAVVN
+565 LGERFTGWAHGSVVN

-650 RIQNETELFN
+650 RIQNEQELFD

-665 DATGDY
+665 DAASDY
-671 FEHLFAESEKH
+671 FETLFSESEKH
-682 AGAIKTYL
+682 AGVLKTYL
-690 LTRAIS
+690 LNHKIS
-696 EDFKASGRAPDT
+696 EGFKPQGRAPDT
-708 QSRQAMIQA
+708 ESRKQMIQA

-740 LILDITWLA
+740 LVLDVTWLA
-749 KQCEIDGDM
+749 KQCEIDGEM

-765 GHILSD
+765 AHILSD
-771 MGYSQIEGRRV
+771 MGYQQIEGRRL

-787 RENHYI
+787 GNYHYV
-793 WFKNV
+793 WHKN
-798 AGATSSDAIEKVRD
+798 TRNNSSEDVKNIIRD
-812 FFKKGLDEV
+812 FYKNNLDEV

>member
-1 MIIQQRIK
+1 M
-9 RMTDYKI
+9 
-16 ALSCGRGMGIVKSM
+16 AVSCGRGMGIVKNTSKTW
-30 SLGWTNIVSMLSTHL
+30 GDIVKKLSAHVEL
-45 ESDDKEKVG
+45 DNKEKAG
-54 FFVGGE
+54 FFVGGA
-60 FSSEKR
+60 FSGEHR
-66 KDEFL
+66 VDEDL
-71 VCRSLLTLD
+71 ICRSLLTLD

-86 TIDDLEFDLDLLDL
+86 SIDDLEFDLDLMGL

-107 TYSHTN
+107 TYSHTHDK
-113 NSPRVRLVLPLSRD
+113 PRVRLVLPLSRD
-127 VSGIEYRA
+127 VSGVEYRRL
-135 ISEAFCASHDV
+135 SEAFCAAHDAF
-146 LTFDE
+146 TFDE

-156 NQFMFLPSCPVGGA
+156 NQFMFLPSCPEGGA
-170 RWSLSGEGV
+170 RWSLSGEGA
-179 AVDVDKFLAI
+179 AVDVDKFLAM
-189 GGVGGASIFDDV
+189 GGGGSSVFDNV
-201 TLNDDT
+201 TIE
-207 DDDEDFTRDLPLNMS
+207 DDDEDFTRDLPLSMS
-222 DDEVQ
+222 DDEVN

-233 VAQGLEYDEW
+233 QAQGLEYDAW

-252 QYVGSDKGLA
+252 QYQGGDKGFD
-262 LWVSWSSL
+262 LWVSWSAL
-270 SDKHDAKNMRKKY
+270 SSKHDARMMRKKY
-283 NSFGTWTGARVTM
+283 NSFGKWSGVRVTM
-296 ASIAWHVKQQGG
+296 ASVCWHVKQQGG
-308 VVASVFDTLRGEAQA
+308 VVASVFDTLRVEAQA
-323 TKGYSDYLTLK
+323 VAGYSDYLALK

-376 CFGGKVEKSGDTV
+376 CFGGGGKVEKSGDTV

-410 TQLNYSIKREA
+410 TRLNYSIKREA
-421 FNAKYNRKEDV
+421 FNAKYNRRDDV
-432 KHAETFASDYALT
+432 KQAEMLASDYALN
-445 ECELLTVVDKMYWPS
+445 ECDLLTVVDKMYWPS
-460 AAVTFEYDNKL
+460 AAITFEYDNKL

-476 VESGYKSE
+476 VQSGYKA
-484 VMNDDNKHAIDL
+484 VPIDDTNKHAVDL
-496 FLKHISNVLVCER
+496 FLTHIDNLLSDKR
-509 EQRILLDWLAYVVQ
+509 EQQILLNWLAYIVQ

-650 RIQNETELFN
+650 RIQNETELFD

-671 FEHLFAESEKH
+671 FEYLFAESEKH
-682 AGAIKTYL
+682 AGAIKTFL
-690 LTRAIS
+690 LKYKIS
-696 EDFKASGRAPDT
+696 DDFKASGRAPDT
-708 QSRQAMIQA
+708 NSRRLMIQA
-717 TISPEQCSVEDLIN
+717 NVSPEQCTVEDLIN
-731 KHECGVING
+731 KHDCGVVNG
-740 LILDITWLA
+740 RILDVTWLNEL
-749 KQCEIDGDM
+749 CTIDGDL
-758 LPPTRTL
+758 LPQTRTL
-765 GHILSD
+765 AHILSD
-771 MGYSQIEGRRV
+771 MGYQQIEGRRV
-782 KIQKT
+782 FVKKTDKRHYVWFKPSQKT
-787 RENHYI
+787 DSDI
-793 WFKNV
+793 AKNEV
-798 AGATSSDAIEKVRD
+798 VD
-812 FFKKGLDEV
+812 FFKKGLDEI

>member
-1 MIIQQRIK
+1 
-9 RMTDYKI
+9 MTDYKI
-16 ALSCGRGMGIVKSM
+16 ALSCSRGMGIVKSI
-30 SLGWTNIVSMLSTHL
+30 SLSWSSIVSMLTTHL
-45 ESDDKEKVG
+45 ASDDKESVG

-80 IDKYTG
+80 IDKYAG

-107 TYSHTN
+107 TYSHADN
-113 NSPRVRLVLPLSRD
+113 APRVRLVLPLSRD
-127 VSGIEYRA
+127 VSGVEYRA

-156 NQFMFLPSCPVGGA
+156 NQFMFLPSCPVDGA
-170 RWSLSGEGV
+170 RWSLSGEGD
-179 AVDVDKFLAI
+179 AVDVDKFLFE
-189 GGVGGASIFDDV
+189 GGVSIFDNV
-201 TLNDDT
+201 ILDD
-207 DDDEDFTRDLPLNMS
+207 DEDEDFTRDLPLNMS
-222 DDEVQ
+222 DDEVS

-233 VAQGLEYDEW
+233 AAQGLEYDAW

-252 QYVGSDKGLA
+252 QYQGGDKGLD

-270 SDKHDAKNMRKKY
+270 SDKHDAKKMRKKY
-283 NSFGTWTGARVTM
+283 KSFGTWNGARVTM
-296 ASIAWHVKQQGG
+296 ASVAWHVKQQGG
-308 VVASVFDTLRGEAQA
+308 VVASVFDTLRAEAQGA
-323 TKGYSDYLTLK
+323 KGYSDYLALK
-334 KRICAMNDS
+334 KRICTMNDS

-376 CFGGKVEKSGDTV
+376 CFGGGKAEKSGDVVV
-389 AALPDWL
+389 ASPDWL

-421 FNAKYNRKEDV
+421 FNAKYNRKDDV

-460 AAVTFEYDNKL
+460 AAITFEYDNKL

-476 VESGYKSE
+476 VESGYKPVDIDST
-484 VMNDDNKHAIDL
+484 NQHAIDL
-496 FLKHISNVLVCER
+496 FLTHISNVLECQR
-509 EQRILLDWLAYVVQ
+509 EQRILLDWLAYIVQ

-565 LGERFTGWAHGAVVN
+565 LGERFTGWAHGSVVN

-650 RIQNETELFN
+650 RIQNEQELFDF
-660 YFGGR
+660 FGGR
-665 DATGDY
+665 EQTADY
-671 FEHLFAESEKH
+671 FENLFSESEKH
-682 AGAIKTYL
+682 AGTIKSFL
-690 LTRAIS
+690 LKYNIS
-696 EDFKASGRAPDT
+696 DEFKASGRAPDT
-708 QSRQAMIQA
+708 SSRQAMIQA

-731 KHECGVING
+731 KNECDVING
-740 LILDITWLA
+740 RVLDVTWFNEL
-749 KQCEIDGDM
+749 CNIDGDT

-771 MGYSQIEGRRV
+771 MGYQQIDGRRV

-787 RENHYI
+787 GNYHYI

-798 AGATSSDAIEKVRD
+798 FGVTNEDVKNQVRD
-812 FFKKGLDEV
+812 FFKNNLDEV

>member
-1 MIIQQRIK
+1 MQNRK
-9 RMTDYKI
+9 TKMTDYKI
-16 ALSCGRGMGIVKSM
+16 AVSCGKGMGIIENKVKS
-30 SLGWTNIVSMLSTHL
+30 WADIVKKLTHHV
-45 ESDDKEKVG
+45 EVAEKEKAG
-54 FFVGGE
+54 FFVGGA
-60 FSSEKR
+60 FCDDVR
-66 KDEFL
+66 VDEYL
-71 VCRSLLTLD
+71 LCRSLLTLD
-80 IDKYTG
+80 IDKYKS
-86 TIDDLEFDLDLLDL
+86 TIDDLEFDLDLMGL

-107 TYSHTN
+107 THSHT
-113 NSPRVRLVLPLSRD
+113 SDKPRVRLVLPLSRD
-127 VSGIEYRA
+127 VSRDEYRQL
-135 ISEAFCASHDV
+135 SRSFCESYDPSIY
-146 LTFDE
+146 DE
-151 CSHKP
+151 CSYKP
-156 NQFMFLPSCPVGGA
+156 NQFMFYPSCAVGGE
-170 RWSLSGEGV
+170 RWALSGEGA
-179 AVDVDKFLAI
+179 AVDVDKFLAM
-189 GGVGGASIFDDV
+189 GGGGSSVFDNV
-201 TLNDDT
+201 TIED

-222 DDEVQ
+222 DDEVK

-233 VAQGLEYDEW
+233 QAQGLEYDAW

-252 QYVGSDKGLA
+252 QYQGEDKGFD
-262 LWVSWSSL
+262 LWVSWSAL
-270 SDKHDAKNMRKKY
+270 SDKHDIKPMRKKY
-283 NSFGTWTGARVTM
+283 NSFGTWSGARVTM
-296 ASIAWHVKQQGG
+296 ASVVWHVKQQGG
-308 VVASVFDTLRGEAQA
+308 VVASVFDTLRVEAQSV
-323 TKGYSDYLTLK
+323 TGYSDYLALK
-334 KRICAMNDS
+334 KRICAMNES

-352 LAADIVAACGKEIG
+352 LAADIIAACGKDLG
-366 LSKSEIKKAF
+366 LTKSEVKKAF
-376 CFGGKVEKSGDTV
+376 CFDGGGFEKSGDVV
-389 AALPDWL
+389 AASPDWL
-396 TDWVYVEKLCEFAN
+396 NDWVYVEKLCEFAN
-410 TQLNYSIKREA
+410 TRLNYSIKREA
-421 FNAKYNRKEDV
+421 FNAKYNRMEDV
-432 KHAETFASDYALT
+432 KSAEMLASDYALT
-445 ECELLTVVDKMYWPS
+445 CCELLTCVDKMYWPS
-460 AAVTFEYDNKL
+460 FGVTFEYDNKL

-476 VESGYKSE
+476 VDSGYKS
-484 VMNDDNKHAIDL
+484 VVVNDDNKHAIDL
-496 FLKHISNVLVCER
+496 FLTHINNVLVDER
-509 EQRILLDWLAYVVQ
+509 EQRILIDWLAYVVQ

-682 AGAIKTYL
+682 AGAIKTFL
-690 LTRAIS
+690 LKYKIS
-696 EDFKASGRAPDT
+696 DDFKASGRAPDT
-708 QSRQAMIQA
+708 KSRQAMIQA

-731 KHECGVING
+731 KHDCAVVNG
-740 LILDITWLA
+740 RILDVTWLA
-749 KQCEIDGDM
+749 KLCEPDGDM

-771 MGYSQIEGRRV
+771 MGYSQIDGRRV
-782 KIQKT
+782 YIKKT
-787 RENHYI
+787 NTQHYV
-793 WFKNV
+793 WFKHSPKNDSQTV
-798 AGATSSDAIEKVRD
+798 KKEVIL
-812 FFKKGLDEV
+812 FFKGDFDEI

>member
-1 MIIQQRIK
+1 
-9 RMTDYKI
+9 MTDYKI
-16 ALSCGRGMGIVKSM
+16 ALSCSRGMGIVKSM
-30 SLGWTNIVSMLSTHL
+30 SLSWTNIVSMLTNHL
-45 ESDDKEKVG
+45 ASDDKESVG

-71 VCRSLLTLD
+71 VCRSMLTLD

-86 TIDDLEFDLDLLDL
+86 TIDDLEFDLDLLGL

-107 TYSHTN
+107 TYSHTDN
-113 NSPRVRLVLPLSRD
+113 APRVRLVLPLSRD
-127 VSGIEYRA
+127 VSGVEYRA
-135 ISEAFCASHDV
+135 ISEAFCASHDAF
-146 LTFDE
+146 TFDE

-156 NQFMFLPSCPVGGA
+156 NQFMFYPSCAVGGE
-170 RWSLSGEGV
+170 RWALSGEG
-179 AVDVDKFLAI
+179 AALDVDKFLI
-189 GGVGGASIFDDV
+189 KSVFDDV
-201 TLNDDT
+201 VIDES
-207 DDDEDFTRDLPLNMS
+207 DDDDFTHDLPLNMS
-222 DDEVQ
+222 DDEVN

-233 VAQGLEYDEW
+233 EAESLEYDDW

-252 QYVGSDKGLA
+252 QYQGTDKGLDF
-262 LWVSWSSL
+262 WVLWSSL
-270 SDKHDAKNMRKKY
+270 SDKHDAKKMRKKY
-283 NSFGTWTGARVTM
+283 NSFGTWNGARFTM
-296 ASIAWHVKQQGG
+296 ASVAWHVKQQGG
-308 VVASVFDTLRGEAQA
+308 VVASVFDTLRTEAQGA
-323 TKGYSDYLTLK
+323 KGYSDYLTLK

-376 CFGGKVEKSGDTV
+376 CFGGGGKVEKSGDTV

-396 TDWVYVEKLCEFAN
+396 TDWVYVEKLCEFSN

-421 FNAKYNRKEDV
+421 FNAKYNRKDDV

-460 AAVTFEYDNKL
+460 AAITFEHDNKL

-476 VESGYKSE
+476 VDSGYKPVPITE
-484 VMNDDNKHAIDL
+484 KNKHAIEL
-496 FLKHISNVLVCER
+496 FLAHIKNTLSDEK
-509 EQRILLDWLAYVVQ
+509 EQTILLDWLAYVVQ

-528 INWAILLQGA
+528 INWAILIQGA

-546 AKVLEWVLGSNAK
+546 AKVFEWVLGSNAK

-565 LGERFTGWAHGAVVN
+565 LGERFTGWAHGSVVN

-639 NDDRRFCVMYG
+639 NDDRRFCVMYC
-650 RIQNETELFN
+650 RIQNEQELFDF
-660 YFGGR
+660 FGGR
-665 DATGDY
+665 EQTADY
-671 FEHLFAESEKH
+671 FENLFAESEKH
-682 AGAIKTYL
+682 AGVIKGFL
-690 LTRAIS
+690 LNYKIS
-696 EDFKASGRAPDT
+696 DEFKASGRAPDT
-708 QSRQAMIQA
+708 SSRQAMIQA
-717 TISPEQCSVEDLIN
+717 TISPEQCTVEDLIN
-731 KHECGVING
+731 KHECSVVNG
-740 LILDITWLA
+740 RILDVTWLNEL
-749 KQCEIDGDM
+749 CVIDGDM

-798 AGATSSDAIEKVRD
+798 AGAASSDVIEQVRD

>member
-1 MIIQQRIK
+1 
-9 RMTDYKI
+9 MTNYKI
-16 ALSCGRGMGIVKSM
+16 ALNVGKGFGKVKTVLKSWPDIVA
-30 SLGWTNIVSMLSTHL
+30 MLSHHVETSEK
-45 ESDDKEKVG
+45 ESVG
-54 FFVGGE
+54 YFVGGG
-60 FSSEKR
+60 FTNDIR
-66 KDEFL
+66 QDVFL
-71 VCRSLLTLD
+71 ECRSLLTLD
-80 IDKYTG
+80 IDVYSEG
-86 TIDDLEFDLDLLDL
+86 DYDDLAFDLEMSGC

-107 TYSHTN
+107 TYRSTSK
-113 NSPRVRLVLPLSRD
+113 SPRVRVVLPLSRE
-127 VSGIEYRA
+127 VSGKEYRA
-135 ISEAFCASHDV
+135 ISEAFCASMRGI
-146 LTFDE
+146 TFDE

-156 NQFMFLPSCPVGGA
+156 NQFMFLPSCPVGCSDDAWVMVNEGDVLNVDDYLKQ
-170 RWSLSGEGV
+170 STVVSVFDNVELS
-179 AVDVDKFLAI
+179 
-189 GGVGGASIFDDV
+189 DD
-201 TLNDDT
+201 NDD
-207 DDDEDFTRDLPLNMS
+207 DDDDDFTKDLPLNLT
-222 DDEVQ
+222 DDDINAA
-227 GLLFAY
+227 LYAY
-233 VAQGLEYDEW
+233 PAEPLEYDDW

-252 QYVGSDKGLA
+252 QFGGGDVGFDK
-262 LWVSWSSL
+262 WVAWSVL
-270 SDKHDAKNMRKKY
+270 SSKHDARVMRKKY
-283 NSFGTWTGARVTM
+283 DSFGAWSGARVTF
-296 ASIAWHVKQQGG
+296 ASVLWHVKQQGG
-308 VVASVFDTLRGEAQA
+308 VNVSVFDELREDAKKV
-323 TKGYSDYLTLK
+323 TDFSSYCNFK
-334 KRICAMNDS
+334 KRVVSLGDN
-343 VLHDDMRST
+343 VLHSDMRAI
-352 LAADIVAACGKEIG
+352 LANDLAVSVGKEIG
-366 LSKSEIKKAF
+366 LTKAEIKKAF
-376 CFGGKVEKSGDTV
+376 NGERLEKHFDDNVPLSPKW
-389 AALPDWL
+389 LKDWL
-396 TDWVYVEKLCEFAN
+396 YVEKLCEFAN
-410 TQLNYSIKREA
+410 TRLNYSIKREA
-421 FNAKYNRKEDV
+421 FNAKYNRRDDV
-432 KHAETFASDYALT
+432 KQAEMLASDYALN
-445 ECELLTVVDKMYWPS
+445 ECDLLTVVDKMYWPS
-460 AAVTFEYDNKL
+460 AAITFEYDNKL

-476 VESGYKSE
+476 VESGYKAAVINE
-484 VMNDDNKHAIDL
+484 DNKHAIDL
-496 FLKHISNVLVCER
+496 FLAHINNVLVDER
-509 EQRILLDWLAYVVQ
+509 EQRILIDWLAYVVQ

-650 RIQNETELFN
+650 RIQNESELFD

-665 DATGDY
+665 EATGDY
-671 FEHLFAESEKH
+671 FEYLFAESEKH

-708 QSRQAMIQA
+708 KSRQAMIQA

-731 KHECGVING
+731 KHDCAVVNG
-740 LILDITWLA
+740 RILDVTWLA
-749 KQCEIDGDM
+749 KLCETDGEI

-771 MGYSQIEGRRV
+771 MGYSQIDGRRV
-782 KIQKT
+782 YIKKT
-787 RENHYI
+787 NTQHYV
-793 WFKNV
+793 WFKHSPKNDSQSV
-798 AGATSSDAIEKVRD
+798 KKEVIL
-812 FFKKGLDEV
+812 FFKGDFDEI